1 MVEKDSPVR
10 GEFEGCMNLVLFV
23 RRREEGEGGEGERG
37 RRVEVGGEERG
48 GKVTF
53 GFPVVLY
60 LVAGGIP
67 ETAICDISILQKK
80 INK

>member
-1 MVEKDSPVR
+1 MVEKDGPVR

-23 RRREEGEGGEGERG
+23 RRREERGREEGEWRW
-37 RRVEVGGEERG
+37 EERRG
-48 GKVTF
+48 EGKVTF

-67 ETAICDISILQKK
+67 ETAICEISILQKK
-80 INK
+80 